1 MGGYRIYITILVIWM
16 EMTMIQG
23 NCPIAECTCLDGQPP
38 SNERIIDCREK
49 GLLSV
54 PAINATEE
62 IFQELTLSNAPESN
76 CRGLSP
82 QAKCNRILHISSN
95 AFAGLKVRKI
105 DFSQNYLGS
114 SVASDS
120 FRGLETYLTE
130 LILEGDD
137 TNLVPFSSLT
147 TLTKLKSLTLERF
160 TLNNNGIGIE
170 SFPQDFTDLETLVL
184 HTLKMQFISSNSVS
198 GKLRNLKRLE
208 ILDNPDFT
216 TFPLGAIR
224 KLTTLEHIRFV
235 QNGIHTFYQAADA
248 FIGLNKLTTLD
259 LSHNEL
265 ATLQAGCFS
274 HLYDNLEYLG
284 LHLNYLNG
292 QSLVTLKEGNWTKL
306 EQLILDSNPIGSIE
320 VTTNLF
326 KNMPHLAN
334 LNLQQTQLT
343 RIGQNDFVGLSNLQ
357 FLHLSGNEITH
368 IDPGTFN
375 KTPSLKE
382 LYLDSVGKSDDKL
395 SFSKDTAEG
404 LQNLLRIDFKLSHIE
419 PIAFWDSL
427 KVMTNLQHIYLENN
441 GLLNIPD
448 LTFQYHTE
456 MKSLEIANNGLTELT
471 QAQIHGLGNTL
482 TSLQLTGNN
491 IKLIDKCVIEELSVL
506 ENLYLDQNP
515 MHCDC
520 KLTKLYEWAKLQ
532 ESSNSI
538 FGYILRAVCSTP
550 QNLYNRLLTNVSS
563 SDLVCQPG
571 TQPTQCQ
578 TFTTSTTSTTTPST
592 TTVPLPVIS
601 LNIGV
606 RDEQGL
612 SFSWNVLN
620 EDQLSKFFI
629 THQQLGTSETN
640 DPVQVDS
647 NQRQWTLNLDY
658 HKDYSIC
665 IKAKTTDN
673 RVTVPDCK
681 NSLGGIKTTFA
692 PTASPSTGL
701 GSGEIA
707 AIGAGCALVLIL
719 IVVILFFLI
728 RYQTRPKYK
737 DTPPVHFTA
746 FAARPTTGY
755 DSKRFSKPKKPH
767 ANGDLKVSAISSGKT
782 GEPSSPN
789 SRHSAGSY
797 QYLNENQMINIQPHL
812 NNGKGASGTSRDLPS
827 PPGYYQI
834 TNNPKH
840 AAPQGYLNDPHM
852 KQRENQG
859 YLKDSDSK
867 ENRNLRDS
875 SSNKPRYDKTPGQL
889 KGQAPQPHSYVN
901 DHQGSPPSVYTND
914 IKDRPLPKPRTKH
927 YENNN
932 TAGFL
937 NHGFDLDSPTQSPTD
952 SPSDHT
958 YHEITPET
966 EI

>member
-16 EMTMIQG
+16 QMTMVQG
-23 NCPIAECTCLDGQPP
+23 NCPIAECTCLDAQPP

-49 GLLSV
+49 GLLIV
-54 PAINATEE
+54 PTINATDE

-76 CRGLSP
+76 CRGSSP

-95 AFAGLKVRKI
+95 TFAGLKVRKL

-114 SVASDS
+114 VANDS
-120 FRGLETYLTE
+120 FSGLEQYLTE

-137 TNLVPFSSLT
+137 VNRVPFYSLT

-160 TLNNNGIGIE
+160 TLDNNGI
-170 SFPQDFTDLETLVL
+170 SFFPQEFTDLETLVL
-184 HTLKMQFISSNSVS
+184 HTLQMQFISQSSVTD
-198 GKLRNLKRLE
+198 KLRNLKRLE

-216 TFPLGAIR
+216 SFPVSAIR
-224 KLTTLEHIRFV
+224 QLTTLEHIRFV
-235 QNGIHTFYQAADA
+235 KNGISTFQYTANA
-248 FIGLNKLTTLD
+248 FESLNKLIELD
-259 LSHNEL
+259 LSHNFIS
-265 ATLQAGCFS
+265 TLQSGCFDY
-274 HLYDNLEYLG
+274 LYDKLEYLG
-284 LHLNYLNG
+284 LHLNNLNG
-292 QSLVTLKEGNWTKL
+292 QSLATLKEKTWTKL
-306 EQLILDSNPIGSIE
+306 QQLILDSNPINSIE
-320 VTTNLF
+320 TTNLF
-326 KNMPHLAN
+326 KTMPHLAN

-357 FLHLSGNEITH
+357 FLHLSGNDITH

-375 KTPSLKE
+375 NTPSLKE

-441 GLLNIPD
+441 GLSNIPD
-448 LTFQYHTE
+448 LTFQYHTH

-491 IKLIDKCVIEELSVL
+491 IALIDKCVIEELSML

-538 FGYILRAVCSTP
+538 FGHILRAVCSTP
-550 QNLYNRLLTNVSS
+550 QNLNNRLLTKLSP

-601 LNIGV
+601 LSVGERN
-606 RDEQGL
+606 ELYL
-612 SFSWNVLN
+612 SLSWNVLN
-620 EDQLSKFFI
+620 ADQLSKFFI

-640 DPVQVDS
+640 DPTEVDS

-658 HKDYSIC
+658 DKDYSIC

-746 FAARPTTGY
+746 FAARQTT
-755 DSKRFSKPKKPH
+755 FSKPKKPQ
-767 ANGDLKVSAISSGKT
+767 ANGDLIVSAISSGKT

-812 NNGKGASGTSRDLPS
+812 NNGKGASGTS

-840 AAPQGYLNDPHM
+840 AAPQGYLNDPRM

-859 YLKDSDSK
+859 YLKDSDLK

-875 SSNKPRYDKTPGQL
+875 SSYKPRYDKTPGQL

-937 NHGFDLDSPTQSPTD
+937 NHGFDIDSPTHSPTD
-952 SPSDHT
+952 SPSDH
-958 YHEITPET
+958 YHQITPET

>member
-1 MGGYRIYITILVIWM
+1 
-16 EMTMIQG
+16 
-23 NCPIAECTCLDGQPP
+23 
-38 SNERIIDCREK
+38 
-49 GLLSV
+49 
-54 PAINATEE
+54 
-62 IFQELTLSNAPESN
+62 
-76 CRGLSP
+76 
-82 QAKCNRILHISSN
+82 
-95 AFAGLKVRKI
+95 
-105 DFSQNYLGS
+105 
-114 SVASDS
+114 
-120 FRGLETYLTE
+120 
-130 LILEGDD
+130 
-137 TNLVPFSSLT
+137 
-147 TLTKLKSLTLERF
+147 
-160 TLNNNGIGIE
+160 
-170 SFPQDFTDLETLVL
+170 
-184 HTLKMQFISSNSVS
+184 MQFISSNSVS

-208 ILDNPDFT
+208 ILDNPGFT

-235 QNGIHTFYQAADA
+235 QNGIHTLYQAADA

-265 ATLQAGCFS
+265 STLQAGCFN
-274 HLYDNLEYLG
+274 HLYDNLEYL
-284 LHLNYLNG
+284 
-292 QSLVTLKEGNWTKL
+292 VI
-306 EQLILDSNPIGSIE
+306 QLIPLK
-320 VTTNLF
+320 TTNLF

-343 RIGQNDFVGLSNLQ
+343 QIGQNDFEGLSNLQ

-375 KTPSLKE
+375 NTPSLKE

-395 SFSKDTAEG
+395 SFSKDTAQG

-441 GLLNIPD
+441 GLSNIPD
-448 LTFQYHTE
+448 LTFQYHTH

-482 TSLQLTGNN
+482 TSLQLTGNS
-491 IKLIDKCVIEELSVL
+491 ISLIDKCVIEELSVL

-520 KLTKLYEWAKLQ
+520 KLTKLYEWAKLK
-532 ESSNSI
+532 ESSNGI

-550 QNLYNRLLTNVSS
+550 QNLNTRLLTNLSS

-601 LNIGV
+601 LSVGERN
-606 RDEQGL
+606 ELYL
-612 SFSWNVLN
+612 SLSWNVLN
-620 EDQLSKFFI
+620 ADQLSKFFI

-640 DPVQVDS
+640 DPTEVDS

-658 HKDYSIC
+658 DKDYSIC

-746 FAARPTTGY
+746 FAARQTTGY
-755 DSKRFSKPKKPH
+755 DSKRFSKPKKPQ
-767 ANGDLKVSAISSGKT
+767 ANGDLIVSAISSGKT

-812 NNGKGASGTSRDLPS
+812 NNGKGASGTS

-840 AAPQGYLNDPHM
+840 AAPQGYLNDPRM

-859 YLKDSDSK
+859 YLKDSDLK

-937 NHGFDLDSPTQSPTD
+937 NHGFDIDSPTHSPKD
-952 SPSDHT
+952 SPSDH